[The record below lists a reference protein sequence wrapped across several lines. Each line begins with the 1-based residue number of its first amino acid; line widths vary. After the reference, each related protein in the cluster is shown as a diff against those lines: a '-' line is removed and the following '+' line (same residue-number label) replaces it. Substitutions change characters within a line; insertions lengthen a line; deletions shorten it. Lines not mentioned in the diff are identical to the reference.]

1 MEKAEQ
7 NTRGNAHGVSA
18 DFSWRDLFRAYWF
31 LLDSTRWRWLSL
43 VLLLFIVQFYILV
56 PPLILGKIV
65 DFFAIYHIGDAI
77 GRFYLYIGILGISF
91 AIVAFVRLSIKRA
104 IGNLQSEV
112 IYQTKVRGFAHLL
125 DFSLSWHL
133 AESAGTKAQRVK
145 NGVESYKVLNHNLS
159 NEVMRSIVSII
170 GMIGV
175 FLFLRPQYAVFFCI
189 YFIGFWALL
198 TFFYRRIHDENNV
211 YFSSTEKASGS
222 YVEGLSNILTIKTL
236 GAGQDFK
243 GHVARKEQRTKEH
256 EYVIRTLSINL
267 WKSFHIFNGVCFG
280 VFLFMVGRDV
290 IAQNISPGSFV
301 IFYGYLQSLVTTSA
315 DMMDVYEK
323 LISSKAGVGRMMGI
337 FWTKTTAVAGTK
349 TLPLDWNQIDV
360 KDASFVY
367 ENSHVVVSRDDSGER
382 PTNTLQNI
390 SLVVPRYAKIG
401 VVGKTGSGKS
411 TLAKL
416 LAGLYP
422 LVSGKYMLGATSFYD
437 LKHEEQT
444 KHVTL
449 VLQETEVFNMSIR
462 DNITLLR
469 EMDPGLLEKALAIAQ
484 LDDVIAKLPEGL
496 DTLVGEKGYHL
507 SGGERQRVGI
517 ARAICRDSSIMIF
530 DEATSSLDSKT
541 EFLIQEALETQ
552 LTEKTLVIIAHR
564 VSTLQKTDR
573 VYVFDQGKI
582 VEQGKF
588 SELTENTSSKF
599 FELYNIQQKENHT
612 EKTIDKE

>member
-7 NTRGNAHGVSA
+7 NARGNAHGVSA

-31 LLDSTRWRWLSL
+31 LLDATRWRWLSL
-43 VLLLFIVQFYILV
+43 VLLLFVVQFYILV

-65 DFFAIYHIGDAI
+65 DFFAVYHIGDAI
-77 GRFYLYIGILGISF
+77 DRFYLYIGILGISF
-91 AIVAFVRLSIKRA
+91 AVVAFIRLSIKRV

-112 IYQTKVRGFAHLL
+112 IYQTKVRGFEHLL

-133 AESAGTKAQRVK
+133 AESAGTKAKHIQ

-170 GMIGV
+170 GMTAV

-189 YFIGFWALL
+189 YFIGFWSLL
-198 TFFYRRIHDENNV
+198 TFFYRRIHVENNV

-243 GHVARKEQRTKEH
+243 GHVAQREQRTKEH
-256 EYVIRTLSINL
+256 EYAIRTLSINL
-267 WKSFHIFNGVCFG
+267 WKSFHIFNGICFG
-280 VFLFMVGRDV
+280 AFLFMVGRDV

-349 TLPLDWNQIDV
+349 TFPLGWDQIDV

-367 ENSHVVVSRDDSGER
+367 ENSHAVASRDDSGGR

-422 LVSGKYMLGATSFYD
+422 LVSGKYMIGATSFYD

-444 KHVTL
+444 KHITL

-469 EMDPGLLEKALAIAQ
+469 EMDPGLLEKALTIAQ

-517 ARAICRDSSIMIF
+517 ARAICKDSSIMIF

-588 SELTENTSSKF
+588 SELSENISSKF

-612 EKTIDKE
+612 EKTIDKA

>member
-7 NTRGNAHGVSA
+7 NARGNAHGVSA
-18 DFSWRDLFRAYWF
+18 DFSRRDLFRAYWF
-31 LLDSTRWRWLSL
+31 LLDATRWRWLSL
-43 VLLLFIVQFYILV
+43 VLLLFVVQFYILV

-65 DFFAIYHIGDAI
+65 DFFAVYHIGDAI
-77 GRFYLYIGILGISF
+77 DRFYLYIGILGISF
-91 AIVAFVRLSIKRA
+91 AVVAFIRLSIKRV

-112 IYQTKVRGFAHLL
+112 IYQTKVRGFEHLL

-133 AESAGTKAQRVK
+133 AESAGTKAKHIQ

-170 GMIGV
+170 GMTAV

-189 YFIGFWALL
+189 YFIGFWSLL
-198 TFFYRRIHDENNV
+198 TFFYRRIHVENNV

-243 GHVARKEQRTKEH
+243 GHVAQREQRTKEH
-256 EYVIRTLSINL
+256 EYAIRTLSINL
-267 WKSFHIFNGVCFG
+267 WKSFHIFNGICFG
-280 VFLFMVGRDV
+280 AFLFMVGRDV

-349 TLPLDWNQIDV
+349 TFPLGWDQIDV

-367 ENSHVVVSRDDSGER
+367 ENSHAVASRDDSGGR

-422 LVSGKYMLGATSFYD
+422 LVSGKYMIGATSFYD

-444 KHVTL
+444 KHITL

-469 EMDPGLLEKALAIAQ
+469 EMDPGLLEKALTIAQ

-517 ARAICRDSSIMIF
+517 ARAICKDSSIMIF

-588 SELTENTSSKF
+588 SELSENISSKF

-612 EKTIDKE
+612 EKTIDKA